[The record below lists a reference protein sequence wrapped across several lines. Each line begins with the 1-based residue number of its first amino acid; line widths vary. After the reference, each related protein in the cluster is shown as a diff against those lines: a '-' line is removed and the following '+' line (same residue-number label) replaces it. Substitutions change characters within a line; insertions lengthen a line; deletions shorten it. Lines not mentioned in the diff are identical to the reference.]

1 MGSRKTAD
9 FFAREAKKL
18 GYAAR
23 SALKLTEIQDR
34 FRVMRA
40 GDAVLDLGCHPGA
53 WTQVASERGAGS
65 IVGVDLTTTR
75 SDALGPRVDPRRTTL
90 TVADVFD
97 LDPPALRALCGSS
110 GASPASRSRPFA
122 AVLSDM
128 APSTSGDGVKDAALS
143 YELAEQAVR
152 LALGAR
158 ALAVLDEDDD
168 DRRGHLEDGDGHLE
182 EDGDAD
188 DPGVLRK
195 GGSLVVKLL
204 EGPGGGRDDL
214 ARVCKPQFESVRWFR
229 PRATRRES
237 REVFLVAKGRRGFAN
252 DAARDDSTPSYDD
265 DDSNDDD
272 SNDGRRRGWCAQ
284 RVSIILSLRELC
296 SRREAEALI
305 ARGVVVVVAGGGG
318 GDSPVGDSPVG
329 DAPVGDRFTGRFVVG
344 AGGRAELDARIE
356 LVAPPHRANGG
367 AGAAEFNR
375 AVRQSRGLSIAVALN
390 KPAGYVSN
398 LPGPGESDAIELLG
412 LGVRESE
419 RGAGGLSVCG
429 RLDKSSRGL
438 LVLTGDGTLARA
450 LVAGG
455 GAPVPKTYL
464 VETDR
469 AATERDVRAL
479 NGPLSFGPDEEAP
492 LRPMRVRQLAPTLL
506 EFVLR
511 EGKKRQIRRVC
522 EGVGLGVVDLLRVR
536 LGRSDLG
543 SLPEG
548 SWRTM
553 SKIESD
559 ELRALRLGR
568 RCF

>member
-23 SALKLTEIQDR
+23 SALKLKEIQDR
-34 FRVMRA
+34 FGVMRA

-65 IVGVDLTTTR
+65 VVGVDLTTTR

-90 TVADVFD
+90 TVGDVFD

-110 GASPASRSRPFA
+110 GASRGSRSRPFA

-158 ALAVLDEDDD
+158 ALVVLDQDDD
-168 DRRGHLEDGDGHLE
+168 DREGDRDGDGHLE
-182 EDGDAD
+182 D

-214 ARVCKPQFESVRWFR
+214 QRVCKPQFESVRWFR

-237 REVFLVAKGRRGFAN
+237 REVFLVAKGRRGFAST
-252 DAARDDSTPSYDD
+252 AFDDSTPHQESSN
-265 DDSNDDD
+265 DDSNDER
-272 SNDGRRRGWCAQ
+272 GRARTQ
-284 RVSIILSLRELC
+284 RVSKILSLRELC

-305 ARGVVVVVAGGGG
+305 SDGVVVVVVEADGGGG
-318 GDSPVGDSPVG
+318 GDSPGGDSPGGV
-329 DAPVGDRFTGRFVVG
+329 VVG
-344 AGGRAELDARIE
+344 AGGGAELDARID
-356 LVAPPHRANGG
+356 VRATHI
-367 AGAAEFNR
+367 NR
-375 AVRQSRGLSIAVALN
+375 RLNVRQSRVRGAAVALN

-398 LPGPGESDAIELLG
+398 LPGPGETEAGALLG
-412 LGVRESE
+412 LGASESE
-419 RGAGGLSVCG
+419 RGGELSACG
-429 RLDKSSRGL
+429 RLDKNSRGL
-438 LVLTGDGTLARA
+438 LVLTEDGTLARA

-464 VETDR
+464 VETAR
-469 AATERDVRAL
+469 AATDKDVRAL
-479 NGPLSFGPDEEAP
+479 NGARSFGPGEAP
-492 LRPMRVRQLAPTLL
+492 LRPMRVRRLAPTLL

-511 EGKKRQIRRVC
+511 EGKNRQVRRVC
-522 EGVGLGVVDLLRVR
+522 EGVGLSVVDLLRVR

-568 RCF
+568 WCS